1 MYIYI
6 HICSWY
12 HKYYINAV
20 FMDTM
25 STIYGDIMEY
35 ERFKSEV
42 SQLSGPQGK
51 TSKSLGKS
59 LLFHGHLEKPEL
71 LGSKN

>member
-1 MYIYI
+1 
-6 HICSWY
+6 
-12 HKYYINAV
+12 
-20 FMDTM
+20 MDTM